1 MPKWLQRLLTI
12 LLTWW
17 LLALFVQPFSVINPI
32 AHPRELAGY
41 VVIISLISYLA
52 ALWPRAWPI
61 WLTTAFLS
69 MIVGLWAILPLK
81 QHFGLTWL
89 TLMSKP
95 SIPRLGG
102 FCKLVALMSL
112 RPSA

>member
-1 MPKWLQRLLTI
+1 MATTSPYYFADMVVIGT
-12 LLTWW
+12 
-17 LLALFVQPFSVINPI
+17 FVQPFSVINPI

-81 QHFGLTWL
+81 QHFGLTWFN
-89 TLMSKP
+89 TYVQTFNTAT
-95 SIPRLGG
+95 RR
-102 FCKLVALMSL
+102 FCKLVAWMSL